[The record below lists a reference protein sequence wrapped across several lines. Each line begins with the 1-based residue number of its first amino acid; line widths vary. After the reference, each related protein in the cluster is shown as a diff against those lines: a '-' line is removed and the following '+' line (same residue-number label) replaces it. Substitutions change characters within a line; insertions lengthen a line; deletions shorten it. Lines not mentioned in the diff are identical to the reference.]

1 MSFLRKGNL
10 VSRFKVVSRLD
21 SGKRAWR
28 EVYLTT
34 TITDDGE
41 ERKCVLVIYDYEL
54 TREAGLLP
62 KSNCPYEVD
71 WMMVFDDDLS
81 YDRYCDSGEWVNP
94 KGRRFLYAAYE
105 YVEGVRLDKFM
116 KRKKHPKLGVDFFV
130 DLCEAVNNVAIVTDG
145 GGHNAISPKN
155 IIVKD
160 MGGGK
165 YKPYLI
171 GYADMW
177 GPTKRKKVC
186 DVESL
191 DHRFRAPET
200 FAGAFS
206 EASDI
211 YSLGMIYAYITYGEK
226 FMDCTL
232 EELQEMTEKQRRRV
246 IERNRYGVL
255 WWVDCD
261 EEPLR
266 EIVMKAIEEKPEERF
281 YRVWHIKQEIEKL
294 SKELREFDDMCNSL
308 FAKQVEQKESFFD
321 KEKKKEEPSTE
332 TSDFDKLLDDF
343 IKTQLEGDE
352 DDNKETIP
360 AAESGSDNSGFEDF
374 IRTIEGT
381 VDEPEDT
388 TPFDYDWRNNDDGSA
403 KVNVSIKKLNGR
415 GFADV
420 AGMHALKSL
429 LKRNFIDIILHKEK
443 AKKYNIK
450 PSNGILLYGPPGC
463 GKTFIAE
470 KIAEEA
476 NLSFVMVK
484 PSDLGSTYVHGSQ
497 TKIADLFKKAEEKAP
512 ALICFD
518 EFDALVPT
526 RKEDTNHNYL
536 TEINEFLVQLNNCAS
551 RGIYVLAMTNNINMI
566 DSAVMRKG
574 RIDEVIYVPEP
585 DNEARSEMFRIEL
598 KKCDLVSENI
608 DFDKLSDMTR
618 GYTSSDISYIVMEA
632 SREAFRSAIEIDG
645 WVEVDQSLLEKII
658 QRTSP
663 SISEKDIKHYE
674 SMRDEFVNKKQ
685 QIDIRPRIGF
695 AV

>member
-1 MSFLRKGNL
+1 MNFVKIGS
-10 VSRFKVVSRLD
+10 VVDNYIVKSRLD
-21 SGKRAWR
+21 SGKRPWR
-28 EVYLTT
+28 QVYLTFRWEN
-34 TITDDGE
+34 GE
-41 ERKCVLVIYDYEL
+41 KIKYVMVVYDYEL
-54 TREAGLLP
+54 TREAGKLNKEFYP
-62 KSNCPYEVD
+62 PEVGD
-71 WMMVFDDDLS
+71 KDFFDGLDVDEVG
-81 YDRYCDSGEWVNP
+81 DRYRWFESSEKLID
-94 KGRRFLYAAYE
+94 GRFFLYVTYK
-105 YVEGVRLDKFM
+105 YVDGVRLDKFM
-116 KRKKHPKLGVDFFV
+116 KRKKRPKLGVDFMI
-130 DLCEAVNNVAIVTDG
+130 DLCKEVNNISLITGG
-145 GGHNAISPKN
+145 GGHNAVSPEN
-155 IIVKD
+155 IIVKNL
-160 MGGGK
+160 GNGK

-171 GYADMW
+171 GYADVW
-177 GPTKRKKVC
+177 EPTKRKKIC
-186 DVESL
+186 DVELL

-200 FAGAFS
+200 FVGSFS
-206 EASDI
+206 KYSDM
-211 YSLGMIYAYITYGEK
+211 YSLGVVFCYIVGGDAIWDY
-226 FMDCTL
+226 TL
-232 EELQEMTEKQRRRV
+232 EELQSMTEAQRRQTVKRFRYTSLERV
-246 IERNRYGVL
+246 PFLEEDVYEFVSKALEYKPKDRFVCIDEMLNRLKYIS
-255 WWVDCD
+255 
-261 EEPLR
+261 EE
-266 EIVMKAIEEKPEERF
+266 MK
-281 YRVWHIKQEIEKL
+281 
-294 SKELREFDDMCNSL
+294 EFDLLCSKLLAMEVSNKKTI
-308 FAKQVEQKESFFD
+308 F
-321 KEKKKEEPSTE
+321 EKKKEEKD
-332 TSDFDKLLDDF
+332 DFDSLLDS
-343 IKTQLEGDE
+343 IINGDLDE
-352 DDNKETIP
+352 SNTPLPPPFMPSNISDDDDDEAFKKEL
-360 AAESGSDNSGFEDF
+360 DDLC
-374 IRTIEGT
+374 
-381 VDEPEDT
+381 
-388 TPFDYDWRNNDDGSA
+388 DWRKQDDGVLS
-403 KVNVSIKKLNGR
+403 VNVDVKKRKGN

-420 AGMHALKSL
+420 AGMSKLKAL
-429 LKRNFIDIILHKEK
+429 LKRNFIDIVKYRDK
-443 AKKYNIK
+443 AKKYNIS

-645 WVEVDQSLLEKII
+645 WVDVDQSLLERII
-658 QRTSP
+658 QQTSP

-674 SMRDEFVNKKQ
+674 SMRDEFVNKKK